1 MVQTQSA
8 AASAALSPSV
18 QPLATPPASGGD
30 LFSLPPSAFQPKQA
44 APNAPIPTGQD
55 RARRLIVVAEDL
67 LTVLCRGEAL
77 GAPVLRRAV
86 TEVFGGSDAEGVWS
100 WKDIYEVQELGA
112 PVLRRAVTEV
122 FGGSDAEGVWS
133 WKDIYEVQELAALMF
148 VRKYREAL
156 NRRSPEAALA
166 TLEKLQSLLA
176 THTRHSDASQR

>member
-100 WKDIYEVQELGA
+100 WKDIYEVQEL
-112 PVLRRAVTEV
+112 
-122 FGGSDAEGVWS
+122 
-133 WKDIYEVQELAALMF
+133 AALMF